1 MNPNANI
8 GIVTPEIQKE
18 IIDLNA
24 ELKSKQVDIDF
35 FGTGIPY
42 LQVQERSANHLL
54 GNSAWKKV
62 CKEKFGEEMFNQY
75 VEKYDNKSIDLKLCG
90 LVLDPVYSKHFNKG
104 DKISI
109 TSQSGKNAGKFP
121 VMDRAENVITVML
134 PFTGTDTGSIINLSK
149 LKGATKKSNL
159 INNRLSQLV
168 PPQTA
173 NGDANSI
180 LSAPNTAPETQPE
193 PPPTEP
199 ETLNPKPLIQNP
211 SIMKT
216 VITILVV
223 AALAY
228 GGYKAYQYFQDR
240 KPA

>member
-1 MNPNANI
+1 M
-8 GIVTPEIQKE
+8 
-18 IIDLNA
+18 
-24 ELKSKQVDIDF
+24 
-35 FGTGIPY
+35 
-42 LQVQERSANHLL
+42 
-54 GNSAWKKV
+54 GNSAWKKA
-62 CKEKFGEEMFNQY
+62 CKEKFGEEAFNTY
-75 VEKYDNKSIDLKLCG
+75 SEKFGNKPVDLKLCG
-90 LVLDPVYSKHFNKG
+90 LVVDHAFGKHFNKG

-109 TSQSGKNAGKFP
+109 TSTSGKNAGKFP
-121 VMDRAENVITVML
+121 IMDRAENVITVML
-134 PFTGTDTGSIINLSK
+134 PFTGTDAGSIINLSK
-149 LKGATKKSNL
+149 LEGARKKSNL

-180 LSAPNTAPETQPE
+180 LSAPTPETQPAPDPVPT
-193 PPPTEP
+193 PPANKPTEP
-199 ETLNPKPLIQNP
+199 LIKQPTL
-211 SIMKT
+211 MKT